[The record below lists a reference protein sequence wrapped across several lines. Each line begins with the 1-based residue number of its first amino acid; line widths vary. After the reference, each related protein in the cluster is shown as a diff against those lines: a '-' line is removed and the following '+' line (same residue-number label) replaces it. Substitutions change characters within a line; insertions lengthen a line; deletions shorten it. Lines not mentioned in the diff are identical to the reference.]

1 MEGGSKTVPL
11 ALHGQAQELGL
22 EQLCEEAAHAIR
34 SSDIRVFL
42 LYSLT
47 QANLSL
53 LVLVATGAGMS
64 ADSGTNYFYL
74 FLPVFNP
81 NLILGLAVVRH
92 FDTHKFTSCT
102 SFLSIRILLTY
113 LLTINCE

>member
-11 ALHGQAQELGL
+11 AESHGQKLSL

-42 LYSLT
+42 LIVIP
-47 QANLSL
+47 QANLYL

-64 ADSGTNYFYL
+64 ADSGTS
-74 FLPVFNP
+74 FLPP
-81 NLILGLAVVRH
+81 
-92 FDTHKFTSCT
+92 
-102 SFLSIRILLTY
+102 LLFSY
-113 LLTINCE
+113 LTES